1 MFRFEH
7 PEHLILLVIVP
18 IWMVLSY
25 LYKKYQYKQ
34 RTKIGDA
41 ILVERMMEGHS
52 TRRSWMKLMLI
63 GLGLLFLVFS
73 LSNPQWGLKRKK
85 VKAKGADIMI
95 AMDISLSMMSEDIPP
110 NRLERAKKI
119 TEKLIDELKGE
130 RIGLILF
137 AGNAYLQMPLTN
149 DYAAAKLFV
158 RSASTNQASSQG
170 TAIGDA
176 IFLAEKLF
184 SEKEKYHRAMIII
197 SDGENHDDE
206 AIEIATSANERGLTI
221 FTVGVGTTQGGFIP
235 TNHGGSETFVRDR
248 SGKFVKSKINEQLL
262 SEVADRADGSYFH
275 VSQYK
280 SLITALHKKIAQLDR
295 RELEQASF
303 DEYNSYFQYFLI
315 LSLLFLM
322 MGMWLPERSMKGE
335 EK

>member
-7 PEHLILLVIVP
+7 PEYLILLVIVP
-18 IWMVLSY
+18 IWMLLSF
-25 LYKKYQYKQ
+25 LYYRFQEKQ
-34 RTKIGDA
+34 RSNIGDTK
-41 ILVERMMEGHS
+41 LVKRMLEGYS
-52 TRRSWMKLMLI
+52 LRRVWIKSGLFA
-63 GLGLLFLVFS
+63 LGLLFLVFS

-95 AMDISLSMMSEDIPP
+95 AMDISQSMLSEDIPP

-119 TEKLIDELKGE
+119 TEKLIDALKGE

-158 RSASTNQASSQG
+158 RSASTSQASSQG

-184 SEKEKYHRAMIII
+184 LDKEKYHRAMIII

-206 AIEIATSANERGLTI
+206 ALESASKAYERGLTI

-235 TNHGGSETFVRDR
+235 ITHAGSETFVRDR
-248 SGKFVKSKINEQLL
+248 SGKFVKSKINEVLL
-262 SEVADRADGSYFH
+262 SEIAERANGSYFH

-280 SLITALHKKIAQLDR
+280 SLITSLEKKIAQLDR
-295 RELEQASF
+295 RDLEQASF
-303 DEYNSYFQYFLI
+303 DEYNSYFQYFLA
-315 LSLLFLM
+315 
-322 MGMWLPERSMKGE
+322 MGMLFFLFGLWLPSKNN
-335 EK
+335 KTIKI